1 MRAMENDPRQKQPG
15 EKFMVKEL
23 SEKLNKEYGS
33 KIAWNAAEYV
43 KYKEQ
48 VESARI
54 DAINGLIS
62 EFNNWSTLS
71 DEEEDQLY
79 NLIQDLKNYVNLLN
93 KINEELND
101 CIEYIKGE

>member
-1 MRAMENDPRQKQPG
+1 
-15 EKFMVKEL
+15 MVKDVA
-23 SEKLNKEYGS
+23 EKLNKKYDS
-33 KIAWNAAEYV
+33 KIAWNAADYV

-79 NLIQDLKNYVNLLN
+79 NLIQDLKNYVNLLY

-101 CIEYIKGE
+101 CIEYLKGE

>member
-1 MRAMENDPRQKQPG
+1 
-15 EKFMVKEL
+15 MVKEL
-23 SEKLNKEYGS
+23 SEKLNKKYGS

-48 VESARI
+48 VDSARI

-62 EFNNWSTLS
+62 EFNNWSTLP

-79 NLIQDLKNYVNLLN
+79 DLIQDLKNYVNLLY

-101 CIEYIKGE
+101 CIEYLKGE

>member
-1 MRAMENDPRQKQPG
+1 
-15 EKFMVKEL
+15 MVKDVA
-23 SEKLNKEYGS
+23 EKLNKKYGS
-33 KIAWNAAEYV
+33 KIAWNAADYI

-48 VESARI
+48 VDSARI

-79 NLIQDLKNYVNLLN
+79 NLIQDLKNYVNLLY

-101 CIEYIKGE
+101 CIEYLKGE

>member
-1 MRAMENDPRQKQPG
+1 
-15 EKFMVKEL
+15 MVKDVA
-23 SEKLNKEYGS
+23 EKLNKKYDS
-33 KIAWNAAEYV
+33 KIAWNAADYV

-79 NLIQDLKNYVNLLN
+79 NLIQDLKDYVNLLY

-101 CIEYIKGE
+101 CIEYLKGE

>member
-1 MRAMENDPRQKQPG
+1 METKDL
-15 EKFMVKEL
+15 EK
-23 SEKLNKEYGS
+23 KLNKRNKS
-33 KIAWNAAEYV
+33 QKAWNEEEYI

-48 VESARI
+48 VDSARI

-101 CIEYIKGE
+101 CIEYLKGE

>member
-1 MRAMENDPRQKQPG
+1 
-15 EKFMVKEL
+15 MVKDVA
-23 SEKLNKEYGS
+23 EKLNKKYGS
-33 KIAWNAAEYV
+33 KMAWNAAEYI
-43 KYKEQ
+43 KYKQQ

-79 NLIQDLKNYVNLLN
+79 NLIQDLKNYVNLLY

-101 CIEYIKGE
+101 CIEYLEE

>member
-1 MRAMENDPRQKQPG
+1 MS
-15 EKFMVKEL
+15 VKKVQ
-23 SEKLNKEYGS
+23 EKLNKEYGS

-62 EFNNWSTLS
+62 EFNNWSVVS

-79 NLIQDLKNYVNLLN
+79 NLIQDLKDYVNLLY

-101 CIEYIKGE
+101 CIEYLKGE

>member
-1 MRAMENDPRQKQPG
+1 MA
-15 EKFMVKEL
+15 VKDL
-23 SEKLNKEYGS
+23 SEKYKSKLPLND
-33 KIAWNAAEYV
+33 AEYI

-54 DAINGLIS
+54 DAVNGLIS

-79 NLIQDLKNYVNLLN
+79 NLIQDLKNYVNLLY

>member
-1 MRAMENDPRQKQPG
+1 METKNL
-15 EKFMVKEL
+15 E
-23 SEKLNKEYGS
+23 EKLNQRHES
-33 KIAWNAAEYV
+33 KSALNEAEYI

-62 EFNNWSTLS
+62 EFNNWSVVS

-79 NLIQDLKNYVNLLN
+79 NLIQDLKDYVNLLY

-101 CIEYIKGE
+101 CIEYLKGE

>member
-1 MRAMENDPRQKQPG
+1 MS
-15 EKFMVKEL
+15 VKDL
-23 SEKLNKEYGS
+23 SEKNLNKINKS
-33 KIAWNAAEYV
+33 KNAWNEEDYI

-54 DAINGLIS
+54 EHINGLIS

-79 NLIQDLKNYVNLLN
+79 NLIQDLRNYVKLLY

-101 CIEYIKGE
+101 CIEYLRGE

>member
-1 MRAMENDPRQKQPG
+1 
-15 EKFMVKEL
+15 MVNEVT
-23 SEKLNKEYGS
+23 EKLNKKYGS
-33 KIAWNAAEYV
+33 KIAWNAAEYI

-71 DEEEDQLY
+71 YEEEDQLY
-79 NLIQDLKNYVNLLN
+79 NLIQDLKNYVNLLY

-101 CIEYIKGE
+101 CIEYLKGE

>member
-1 MRAMENDPRQKQPG
+1 MP
-15 EKFMVKEL
+15 VKDL
-23 SEKLNKEYGS
+23 SEKKLNKRNES
-33 KIAWNAAEYV
+33 KNAWNEEDYI

-79 NLIQDLKNYVNLLN
+79 GLMQDLKNYLKLLY

-101 CIEYIKGE
+101 CIEYLKGE

>member
-1 MRAMENDPRQKQPG
+1 
-15 EKFMVKEL
+15 MVKEL
-23 SEKLNKEYGS
+23 SEKLNEKYDS

-71 DEEEDQLY
+71 DEEEDQLDKIIE
-79 NLIQDLKNYVNLLN
+79 NLKNYLNLLN

-101 CIEYIKGE
+101 CIEYLKGE

>member
-1 MRAMENDPRQKQPG
+1 
-15 EKFMVKEL
+15 MVKEL
-23 SEKLNKEYGS
+23 SEKLNKKYGS

-48 VESARI
+48 VDSARI

-62 EFNNWSTLS
+62 EFNNWSTVS

-79 NLIQDLKNYVNLLN
+79 DLIQDLKNYVNLLY

-101 CIEYIKGE
+101 CIEYLKGE

>member
-1 MRAMENDPRQKQPG
+1 
-15 EKFMVKEL
+15 MVKDLE
-23 SEKLNKEYGS
+23 EKLKNKYKS
-33 KIAWNAAEYV
+33 KLPLNDAEYI

-54 DAINGLIS
+54 EAVRGLIS
-62 EFNNWSTLS
+62 EFNNWSVVS

-79 NLIQDLKNYVNLLN
+79 NLIQDLKNYVNLLY

-101 CIEYIKGE
+101 CIEYLKGE

>member
-1 MRAMENDPRQKQPG
+1 
-15 EKFMVKEL
+15 MVKDVA
-23 SEKLNKEYGS
+23 EKLNKKYGS
-33 KIAWNAAEYV
+33 KIAWNAADYI

-48 VESARI
+48 VDSARI

-79 NLIQDLKNYVNLLN
+79 NLIQDLKDYVNLLY

>member
-23 SEKLNKEYGS
+23 PKKLNYKYIS
-33 KIAWNAAEYV
+33 KIAWKEAGYI

-54 DAINGLIS
+54 DKIYSLIT

-71 DEEEDQLY
+71 EEEEN
-79 NLIQDLKNYVNLLN
+79 NLDKIIKDLENYLNLLY
-93 KINEELND
+93 KINEELKD
-101 CIEYIKGE
+101 YLKYLEE

>member
-1 MRAMENDPRQKQPG
+1 
-15 EKFMVKEL
+15 MVKKL
-23 SEKLNKEYGS
+23 SEKLNKKYGS
-33 KIAWNAAEYV
+33 KLAWNAAEYI

-54 DAINGLIS
+54 EHLHSLIH
-62 EFNNWSTLS
+62 EFNNWWTLS

-79 NLIQDLKNYVNLLN
+79 NLIQDLKDYVNLLY

-101 CIEYIKGE
+101 CIEYLKGE